1 MVDITS
7 TELHEPVS
15 MIDQGLMTL
24 SIFFLS
30 DKNYVPSNIFGHI
43 YDLWLKV
50 SGG

>member
-1 MVDITS
+1 MAS
-7 TELHEPVS
+7 GTELHEPVS

-24 SIFFLS
+24 SIFFLPY
-30 DKNYVPSNIFGHI
+30 KNSVPSNISGHI